1 MRLLK
6 FTDGSPEPKVAILIK
21 ESSFDEYDLK
31 RYYVDPLIAKGIAP
45 ENIVACSLEYFQG
58 KATASIIKD
67 WIGTWLPS
75 IRDSGV
81 THILCADSAYFK
93 TLAKVP
99 KAEAYL
105 GSVIQCPHAGFE
117 SLNVI
122 YSLGYG
128 ALLHNPNQ
136 EEKIT
141 RSIYALSTHYQGNY
155 VAIGNDII
163 HSAKYPQTLSDI
175 EQVLEGLKTYPELV
189 VDIETFDLRLK
200 NAGLASIGFA
210 TDKHNGAAFLCD
222 YRPIPED
229 SGIYGARRDN
239 IPVRK
244 LLRAFFDSYQGKL
257 IAHNAS
263 FDFKCL
269 IHALWMEH
277 PLDIKGMING
287 LEVLTR
293 SFDDTKIIAYLALNS
308 CAKQEY
314 GLKKLAQPFAGN
326 WAEED
331 IKDVRKIKP
340 HDLLVYNL
348 KDCLSTW
355 YVKEVYEPI
364 MIQDQQL
371 EIYNSIMLPS
381 LKTIIQMECHGVPLL
396 PSRVVEV
403 KAELLGMQKKCVD
416 QLDSSEYVV
425 YATDLLQER
434 AWKEKQASL
443 KKKIVQRHEFTEPLN
458 FGSPQQ
464 LQVLLYEVME
474 LPVIDFTD
482 TKEPATGTKTLDK
495 LINHA
500 HNDDMRNCLKTLIE
514 LSKVNKILESFI
526 PSFEDAW
533 IKDDG
538 YAYLHGS
545 FNLGGTK
552 SGRLSSSG
560 PNLQQ
565 IPSKGPLGKLIK
577 SCFVS
582 PQGSIFA
589 GADYNALEDRINTIL
604 TNDPNK
610 VKIYSEGY
618 DGHCFRAFYYWGD
631 EMPDI
636 TYTVESIN
644 SIKDLYSDKRDKSK
658 SPSFALQYQGTWIT
672 LMNNCGFSEEEAKKV
687 EKNYH
692 VMYEVSDAW
701 LDAKLLEASKLGY
714 AELAFGLRLR
724 TPLLARTVMGSSMK
738 ANISSAEARTA
749 GNALSGQSYGLLNC
763 KATNDFMERVYASP
777 HKYDIMPVMQI
788 HDAQYYIFP
797 DDVEIVKWVNDN
809 LAECMSWQD
818 LPELQHDVVKLGA
831 EMDLFFPSWNK
842 PITLKNNISIE
853 EIYDTVSKQ
862 S

>member
-21 ESSFDEYDLK
+21 ESSFDEYDLR

-105 GSVIQCPHAGFE
+105 GSAVQCPHAGFE

-155 VAIGNDII
+155 VAVGNDII
-163 HSAKYPQTLSDI
+163 HSANYPQTLSEI
-175 EQVLEGLKTYPELV
+175 EQVLEDLKTYPELV

-210 TDKHNGAAFLCD
+210 YDKHNGAAFLCD

-244 LLRAFFDSYQGKL
+244 LLRSFFDSYQGKL

-326 WAEED
+326 WAEEG

-403 KAELLGMQKKCVD
+403 KTELLGMQRKYVD
-416 QLDSSEYVV
+416 QLDSSEYIV

-443 KKKIVQRHEFTEPLN
+443 KKKTVHRHEFTEPLN

-500 HNDDMRNCLKTLIE
+500 HNDDMRNCLKVLID

-533 IKDDG
+533 LKADG

-545 FNLGGTK
+545 FTLGGTK

-565 IPSKGPLGKLIK
+565 VPAHGKLGKLIK

-589 GADYNALEDRINTIL
+589 GADYTALEDKINTLL
-604 TNDPNK
+604 TGDPNK
-610 VKIYSEGY
+610 VKVYSEGY
-618 DGHCFRAFYYWGD
+618 DSHCFRTYYYWKD
-631 EMPDI
+631 QMPDI
-636 TYTVESIN
+636 QQANEDEQCFKLTLEDGSELTV
-644 SIKDLYSDKRDKSK
+644 KASDT
-658 SPSFALQYQGTWIT
+658 LIYQGKETIAQ
-672 LMNNCGFSEEEAKKV
+672 E
-687 EKNYH
+687 
-692 VMYEVSDAW
+692 
-701 LDAKLLEASKLGY
+701 LLQNML
-714 AELAFGLRLR
+714 
-724 TPLLARTVMGSSMK
+724 
-738 ANISSAEARTA
+738 
-749 GNALSGQSYGLLNC
+749 
-763 KATNDFMERVYASP
+763 
-777 HKYDIMPVMQI
+777 
-788 HDAQYYIFP
+788 
-797 DDVEIVKWVNDN
+797 
-809 LAECMSWQD
+809 
-818 LPELQHDVVKLGA
+818 
-831 EMDLFFPSWNK
+831 
-842 PITLKNNISIE
+842 
-853 EIYDTVSKQ
+853 
-862 S
+862 

>member
-1 MRLLK
+1 MRILK
-6 FTDGSPEPKVAILIK
+6 FTDDTPEPTVAILIK
-21 ESSFDEYDLK
+21 ESSFDEQDIR
-31 RYYVDPLIAKGIAP
+31 RYYVEPLIAKGIAP

-99 KAEAYL
+99 KAEAHL
-105 GSVIQCPHAGFE
+105 GSVLQCPHQGFE
-117 SLNVI
+117 TMHVI

-163 HSAKYPQTLSDI
+163 HSAKYPQTLSEI

-210 TDKHNGAAFLCD
+210 YDKHNGAAFLCD

-229 SGIYGARRDN
+229 AGIYGVRRDN

-277 PLDIKGMING
+277 PLDIQGMLHG

-355 YVKEVYEPI
+355 YVKEAYEPI

-403 KAELLGMQKKCVD
+403 KTELLGMQKKYVD

-425 YATDLLQER
+425 YATDILQER

-443 KKKIVQRHEFTEPLN
+443 KKKIVYRHEFTEPLN

-500 HNDDMRNCLKTLIE
+500 INDDMRNCLKTLIE

-526 PSFEDAW
+526 PAFEDAW
-533 IKDDG
+533 LKADG
-538 YAYLHGS
+538 YAYLH
-545 FNLGGTK
+545 
-552 SGRLSSSG
+552 
-560 PNLQQ
+560 
-565 IPSKGPLGKLIK
+565 
-577 SCFVS
+577 
-582 PQGSIFA
+582 
-589 GADYNALEDRINTIL
+589 
-604 TNDPNK
+604 
-610 VKIYSEGY
+610 
-618 DGHCFRAFYYWGD
+618 
-631 EMPDI
+631 
-636 TYTVESIN
+636 
-644 SIKDLYSDKRDKSK
+644 
-658 SPSFALQYQGTWIT
+658 
-672 LMNNCGFSEEEAKKV
+672 
-687 EKNYH
+687 
-692 VMYEVSDAW
+692 
-701 LDAKLLEASKLGY
+701 
-714 AELAFGLRLR
+714 
-724 TPLLARTVMGSSMK
+724 
-738 ANISSAEARTA
+738 
-749 GNALSGQSYGLLNC
+749 
-763 KATNDFMERVYASP
+763 
-777 HKYDIMPVMQI
+777 
-788 HDAQYYIFP
+788 
-797 DDVEIVKWVNDN
+797 
-809 LAECMSWQD
+809 
-818 LPELQHDVVKLGA
+818 
-831 EMDLFFPSWNK
+831 
-842 PITLKNNISIE
+842 
-853 EIYDTVSKQ
+853 
-862 S
+862 

>member
-6 FTDGSPEPKVAILIK
+6 FTDGPPEPKVAILIK
-21 ESSFDEYDLK
+21 ESSFDEYDLR
-31 RYYVDPLIAKGIAP
+31 RYYVDPLVAKGIAP

-58 KATASIIKD
+58 KASASIIKD
-67 WIGTWLPS
+67 WIGTWLAS

-155 VAIGNDII
+155 VAVGNDII

-210 TDKHNGAAFLCD
+210 YDKHNGAAFLCD

-244 LLRAFFDSYQGKL
+244 LLRSFFDSYQGKL

-277 PLDIKGMING
+277 PLDIKGMITG

-371 EIYNSIMLPS
+371 EVYNSIMIPT

-403 KAELLGMQKKCVD
+403 KAELLGMQKKYVD

-443 KKKIVQRHEFTEPLN
+443 KKKIVHRHEFTEPLN

-500 HNDDMRNCLKTLIE
+500 HNDDMRTCLKTLIE

-533 IKDDG
+533 IKADG

-565 IPSKGPLGKLIK
+565 IPAKGPLGKLIK

-582 PQGSIFA
+582 PDSKIFS
-589 GADYNALEDRINTIL
+589 GADYNALEDKINTLL
-604 TNDPNK
+604 TRDPNK
-610 VKIYSEGY
+610 VKIFSEGY

-636 TYTVESIN
+636 VDTVESVN
-644 SIKDLYSDKRDKSK
+644 SIKELYSDKRDKSK

-687 EKNYH
+687 ERNYH
-692 VMYEVSDAW
+692 VMYEVSDTW
-701 LDAKLLEASKLGY
+701 LEAKLLEASKLGY

-763 KATNDFMERVYASP
+763 KAANDFMERVYASP
-777 HKYDIMPVMQI
+777 YKYDIMPVMQI

-831 EMDLFFPSWNK
+831 ELDLFPSWDK

-853 EIYDTVSKQ
+853 EIYDTVSKH

>member
-6 FTDGSPEPKVAILIK
+6 FTDGTPEPKVAILIK
-21 ESSFDEYDLK
+21 ESSFDEYDLR
-31 RYYVDPLIAKGIAP
+31 RYYVEPLIAKGIAP

-58 KATASIIKD
+58 KASASIIKD
-67 WIGTWLPS
+67 WIGTWLAS

-155 VAIGNDII
+155 VAVGNDII

-210 TDKHNGAAFLCD
+210 YDKHNGAAFLCD

-403 KAELLGMQKKCVD
+403 KAELLGMQRKYVD

-443 KKKIVQRHEFTEPLN
+443 KKKIVYRHEFTEPLN

-533 IKDDG
+533 LKADG

-552 SGRLSSSG
+552 SGRLSASS

-565 IPSKGPLGKLIK
+565 VPAHGKLGKLIK

-589 GADYNALEDRINTIL
+589 GADYSALEDKINTLL
-604 TNDPNK
+604 TGDPNK
-610 VKIYSEGY
+610 EKVYSEGY
-618 DGHCFRAFYYWGD
+618 DGHCFRTYYYWKD
-631 EMPDI
+631 QMPDI
-636 TYTVESIN
+636 QQANEDEQCFKLTLEDGSELTV
-644 SIKDLYSDKRDKSK
+644 KASDT
-658 SPSFALQYQGTWIT
+658 LIYQGKETT
-672 LMNNCGFSEEEAKKV
+672 AQE
-687 EKNYH
+687 
-692 VMYEVSDAW
+692 
-701 LDAKLLEASKLGY
+701 LLQNML
-714 AELAFGLRLR
+714 
-724 TPLLARTVMGSSMK
+724 
-738 ANISSAEARTA
+738 
-749 GNALSGQSYGLLNC
+749 
-763 KATNDFMERVYASP
+763 
-777 HKYDIMPVMQI
+777 
-788 HDAQYYIFP
+788 
-797 DDVEIVKWVNDN
+797 
-809 LAECMSWQD
+809 
-818 LPELQHDVVKLGA
+818 
-831 EMDLFFPSWNK
+831 
-842 PITLKNNISIE
+842 
-853 EIYDTVSKQ
+853 
-862 S
+862 

>member
-6 FTDGSPEPKVAILIK
+6 FTDGTPEPKVAILIK
-21 ESSFDEYDLK
+21 ESSFDEYDLR

-67 WIGTWLPS
+67 WIGTWLAS

-105 GSVIQCPHAGFE
+105 GSVVQCPHAGFE
-117 SLNVI
+117 SLNII

-141 RSIYALSTHYQGNY
+141 RSIYALTTHYQGNY
-155 VAIGNDII
+155 VAVGNDII

-210 TDKHNGAAFLCD
+210 YDKHNGAAFLCD

-244 LLRAFFDSYQGKL
+244 LLRAFFDTYQGKL

-340 HDLLVYNL
+340 RDLLVYNL

-403 KAELLGMQKKCVD
+403 KAELLGMQKKYVD

-443 KKKIVQRHEFTEPLN
+443 KKKIVYRHEFTEPLN

-500 HNDDMRNCLKTLIE
+500 HNDDMRNCLKVLID

-533 IKDDG
+533 VKADG
-538 YAYLHGS
+538 YAYLHSS

-552 SGRLSSSG
+552 SGRLSASS
-560 PNLQQ
+560 PNIQQ
-565 IPSKGPLGKLIK
+565 IPAHGKLGKLIK

-589 GADYNALEDRINTIL
+589 GADYSALEDKINTLL
-604 TNDPNK
+604 TGDPNK
-610 VKIYSEGY
+610 EKVYSEGH
-618 DGHCFRAFYYWGD
+618 DGHCFRAYYYWKD
-631 EMPDI
+631 QMPDI
-636 TYTVESIN
+636 QQANEDEQCFKLTLEDGSELTV
-644 SIKDLYSDKRDKSK
+644 KASDT
-658 SPSFALQYQGTWIT
+658 LVYQGKETT
-672 LMNNCGFSEEEAKKV
+672 AQE
-687 EKNYH
+687 
-692 VMYEVSDAW
+692 
-701 LDAKLLEASKLGY
+701 LLQNML
-714 AELAFGLRLR
+714 
-724 TPLLARTVMGSSMK
+724 
-738 ANISSAEARTA
+738 
-749 GNALSGQSYGLLNC
+749 
-763 KATNDFMERVYASP
+763 
-777 HKYDIMPVMQI
+777 
-788 HDAQYYIFP
+788 
-797 DDVEIVKWVNDN
+797 
-809 LAECMSWQD
+809 
-818 LPELQHDVVKLGA
+818 
-831 EMDLFFPSWNK
+831 
-842 PITLKNNISIE
+842 
-853 EIYDTVSKQ
+853 
-862 S
+862 

>member
-6 FTDGSPEPKVAILIK
+6 FTDGTPEPKVAILIK
-21 ESSFDEYDLK
+21 ESSFDEYDLR
-31 RYYVDPLIAKGIAP
+31 RYYVEPLIAKGIAP

-105 GSVIQCPHAGFE
+105 GSVVQCPHAGFE
-117 SLNVI
+117 SLNII

-141 RSIYALSTHYQGNY
+141 RSIYALSTHCQGNY

-163 HSAKYPQTLSDI
+163 HSANYPQTLSEI

-210 TDKHNGAAFLCD
+210 YDKHNGASFLCD

-277 PLDIKGMING
+277 PLDVKGMING

-396 PSRVVEV
+396 PS
-403 KAELLGMQKKCVD
+403 
-416 QLDSSEYVV
+416 
-425 YATDLLQER
+425 
-434 AWKEKQASL
+434 
-443 KKKIVQRHEFTEPLN
+443 
-458 FGSPQQ
+458 
-464 LQVLLYEVME
+464 
-474 LPVIDFTD
+474 
-482 TKEPATGTKTLDK
+482 
-495 LINHA
+495 
-500 HNDDMRNCLKTLIE
+500 
-514 LSKVNKILESFI
+514 
-526 PSFEDAW
+526 
-533 IKDDG
+533 
-538 YAYLHGS
+538 
-545 FNLGGTK
+545 
-552 SGRLSSSG
+552 
-560 PNLQQ
+560 
-565 IPSKGPLGKLIK
+565 
-577 SCFVS
+577 
-582 PQGSIFA
+582 
-589 GADYNALEDRINTIL
+589 
-604 TNDPNK
+604 
-610 VKIYSEGY
+610 
-618 DGHCFRAFYYWGD
+618 
-631 EMPDI
+631 
-636 TYTVESIN
+636 
-644 SIKDLYSDKRDKSK
+644 
-658 SPSFALQYQGTWIT
+658 
-672 LMNNCGFSEEEAKKV
+672 
-687 EKNYH
+687 
-692 VMYEVSDAW
+692 
-701 LDAKLLEASKLGY
+701 
-714 AELAFGLRLR
+714 
-724 TPLLARTVMGSSMK
+724 
-738 ANISSAEARTA
+738 
-749 GNALSGQSYGLLNC
+749 
-763 KATNDFMERVYASP
+763 
-777 HKYDIMPVMQI
+777 
-788 HDAQYYIFP
+788 
-797 DDVEIVKWVNDN
+797 
-809 LAECMSWQD
+809 
-818 LPELQHDVVKLGA
+818 
-831 EMDLFFPSWNK
+831 
-842 PITLKNNISIE
+842 
-853 EIYDTVSKQ
+853 
-862 S
+862 

>member
-1 MRLLK
+1 
-6 FTDGSPEPKVAILIK
+6 
-21 ESSFDEYDLK
+21 
-31 RYYVDPLIAKGIAP
+31 
-45 ENIVACSLEYFQG
+45 
-58 KATASIIKD
+58 
-67 WIGTWLPS
+67 
-75 IRDSGV
+75 
-81 THILCADSAYFK
+81 
-93 TLAKVP
+93 
-99 KAEAYL
+99 
-105 GSVIQCPHAGFE
+105 
-117 SLNVI
+117 
-122 YSLGYG
+122 
-128 ALLHNPNQ
+128 
-136 EEKIT
+136 
-141 RSIYALSTHYQGNY
+141 
-155 VAIGNDII
+155 
-163 HSAKYPQTLSDI
+163 
-175 EQVLEGLKTYPELV
+175 
-189 VDIETFDLRLK
+189 
-200 NAGLASIGFA
+200 
-210 TDKHNGAAFLCD
+210 
-222 YRPIPED
+222 
-229 SGIYGARRDN
+229 
-239 IPVRK
+239 
-244 LLRAFFDSYQGKL
+244 
-257 IAHNAS
+257 
-263 FDFKCL
+263 
-269 IHALWMEH
+269 MEH
-277 PLDIKGMING
+277 PLDVKGMING

-403 KAELLGMQKKCVD
+403 KAELLGMQRKYVD

-443 KKKIVQRHEFTEPLN
+443 KKKIVYRHEFTEPLN

-533 IKDDG
+533 LKADG

-552 SGRLSSSG
+552 SGRLSASS

-565 IPSKGPLGKLIK
+565 VPAHGKLGKLIK

-589 GADYNALEDRINTIL
+589 GADYSALEDKINTLL
-604 TNDPNK
+604 TGDPNK
-610 VKIYSEGY
+610 EKVYSEGY
-618 DGHCFRAFYYWGD
+618 DGHCFRTYYYWKD
-631 EMPDI
+631 QMPDI
-636 TYTVESIN
+636 QQANEDEQCFKLTLEDGSELTV
-644 SIKDLYSDKRDKSK
+644 KASDT
-658 SPSFALQYQGTWIT
+658 LIYQGKETT
-672 LMNNCGFSEEEAKKV
+672 AQE
-687 EKNYH
+687 
-692 VMYEVSDAW
+692 
-701 LDAKLLEASKLGY
+701 LLQNML
-714 AELAFGLRLR
+714 
-724 TPLLARTVMGSSMK
+724 
-738 ANISSAEARTA
+738 
-749 GNALSGQSYGLLNC
+749 
-763 KATNDFMERVYASP
+763 
-777 HKYDIMPVMQI
+777 
-788 HDAQYYIFP
+788 
-797 DDVEIVKWVNDN
+797 
-809 LAECMSWQD
+809 
-818 LPELQHDVVKLGA
+818 
-831 EMDLFFPSWNK
+831 
-842 PITLKNNISIE
+842 
-853 EIYDTVSKQ
+853 
-862 S
+862 